1 MVKQPELN
9 IQTDEKIVNKKT
21 KEEFT
26 LKNATIYGGYNI
38 FSDYLSSNG
47 LDRFIEQELATFCF
61 YSEKKWLLIP
71 AKLLRGS
78 RQLTLKLSDW
88 YPYRDA
94 WSSYRQNLAST

>member
-1 MVKQPELN
+1 MVKQLKLN
-9 IQTDEKIVNKKT
+9 IHTDEKTVNKKI

-61 YSEKKWLLIP
+61 YSEKKAVADTGKVAP
-71 AKLLRGS
+71 R
-78 RQLTLKLSDW
+78 
-88 YPYRDA
+88 
-94 WSSYRQNLAST
+94 